1 MAAMSP
7 PRLSAAPLA
16 LPAALAPAALTLAA
30 LAAAPAAWS
39 QAAPAPA
46 RGNEVEG
53 LVVPGGPS
61 PNVTATYPAAD
72 AAAPPGVIVL
82 KITFDQAMAPAAWA
96 YAQADG
102 GAFPH
107 CLARPRLLRDKKSF
121 ALLCTVDPK
130 QTYALAIN
138 TAPRFASDA
147 GRSAKPYVMR
157 FTTTEAETRDLHT
170 ALDLAGLKD
179 EDAPIMDWNDT
190 GKGVSQSAPPA
201 AATP

>member
-1 MAAMSP
+1 MAVMSTL
-7 PRLSAAPLA
+7 RVSLAVLA
-16 LPAALAPAALTLAA
+16 LTAASSS
-30 LAAAPAAWS
+30 AWS
-39 QAAPAPA
+39 QAPAAPAK
-46 RGNEVEG
+46 GNEVEG

-61 PNVTATYPAAD
+61 PNITATYPTAD

-82 KITFDQAMAPAAWA
+82 KVTFDQPMAPGSWDYGQSAGA
-96 YAQADG
+96 
-102 GAFPH
+102 AFPH
-107 CLARPRLLRDKKSF
+107 CLARPRLLKDKKSF

-130 QTYALAIN
+130 QAYALEIN
-138 TAPRFASDA
+138 AAPRFASDA
-147 GRSAKPYVMR
+147 GRLAKPYVMR

-201 AATP
+201 PATP